1 MLSWHARGRW
11 GDAFRAEAGRRPSV
25 PVNPRESDISV
36 KEAVIAVSPGPR
48 LVRWAIAVIT
58 AFFVVMMFS
67 PLVQEI
73 VRRIRLTGSVNVP

>member
-1 MLSWHARGRW
+1 MRGAD
-11 GDAFRAEAGRRPSV
+11 GAQPFRAETGPRPQV
-25 PVNPRESDISV
+25 PANLRESGIPI

-48 LVRWAIAVIT
+48 LVRWVIAIIT

-73 VRRIRLTGSVNVP
+73 GRRIRLTGSVNVP

>member
-1 MLSWHARGRW
+1 M
-11 GDAFRAEAGRRPSV
+11 
-25 PVNPRESDISV
+25 
-36 KEAVIAVSPGPR
+36 AVSPGPR

-73 VRRIRLTGSVNVP
+73 VRRIGPSGPGNVP

>member
-1 MLSWHARGRW
+1 M
-11 GDAFRAEAGRRPSV
+11 
-25 PVNPRESDISV
+25 
-36 KEAVIAVSPGPR
+36 SPFPR

-73 VRRIRLTGSVNVP
+73 VRRARHAESVNVP

>member
-1 MLSWHARGRW
+1 MS
-11 GDAFRAEAGRRPSV
+11 
-25 PVNPRESDISV
+25 PVS
-36 KEAVIAVSPGPR
+36 R
-48 LVRWAIAVIT
+48 LVRWAIAIIT

>member
-1 MLSWHARGRW
+1 M
-11 GDAFRAEAGRRPSV
+11 
-25 PVNPRESDISV
+25 
-36 KEAVIAVSPGPR
+36 SPGPR
-48 LVRWAIAVIT
+48 LVRWAIAIIT